1 MQDSGCRRKVNVREL
16 LVCILGRILRTF
28 SCFRLWNF
36 QNFVLKIVFRFRR
49 VISKFILALSDG
61 YFYPC
66 MIMRPT
72 TDGYVVYFFYLK
84 EEREIPSNVIIGNL
98 WYLINCEVSF
108 TDINGNIATGRIVGT
123 DFKSTDTDREQPM
136 NFFIYCNDACR
147 TISFPYIFLSTQ
159 QARMLCG

>member
-1 MQDSGCRRKVNVREL
+1 MGSRQSLQKRKDDS
-16 LVCILGRILRTF
+16 
-28 SCFRLWNF
+28 
-36 QNFVLKIVFRFRR
+36 VLNGNIYKDVQIPGDVSR